1 MCVILL
7 LKPLSLDNFIK
18 KYSQLFFTQLSISI
32 CIILVEVVDD
42 EILYE
47 LLWFPSLFMNLLYA
61 LQFHSPGLFSSFCLF
76 PLFLFSILAYSHKIS
91 QYSRIYYNILGLRSY
106 FDFKAF
112 RSSHFKRINIHSFH
126 PQLSSFFWLIL
137 VILSWRNTHTSL
149 RKIIFFI
156 FA

>member
-32 CIILVEVVDD
+32 CIIMVEVVND

-61 LQFHSPGLFSSFCLF
+61 LQFHRPGLFSSLCLF

-91 QYSRIYYNILGLRSY
+91 QYSRNIIT
-106 FDFKAF
+106 FQVCD
-112 RSSHFKRINIHSFH
+112 
-126 PQLSSFFWLIL
+126 LIL
-137 VILSWRNTHTSL
+137 ISRLSGQVTSKELIYTLFTLNCNLSPFSIVILSKEITH
-149 RKIIFFI
+149 
-156 FA
+156 